1 MKKTILFLFVLG
13 TFVLSAQESANEV
26 VKIDE
31 EFKADTIKLMKL
43 TSATIFMDLIYQ
55 MQAGVPDANKEAFA
69 KEAEGT
75 TKGLMGEI
83 AAIYMQEF
91 THNEVKDMVSF
102 YESPTGKKMAS
113 KTGPIMQK
121 SMTIGQ
127 SWAMELQQLVQKY
140 SN

>member
-69 KEAEGT
+69 EEAEGT
-75 TKGLMGEI
+75 TKGLMDKI
-83 AAIYMQEF
+83 AEIYMQEF
-91 THNEVKDMVSF
+91 THKEVKDMVSF
-102 YESPTGKKMAS
+102 YETPTGKKMAS